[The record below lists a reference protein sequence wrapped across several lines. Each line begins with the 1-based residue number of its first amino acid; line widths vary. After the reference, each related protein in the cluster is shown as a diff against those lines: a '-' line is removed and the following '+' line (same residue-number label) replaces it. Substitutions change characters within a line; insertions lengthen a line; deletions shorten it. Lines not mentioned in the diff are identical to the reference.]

1 MADSGDGALQPVE
14 IYSTGTTTYSR
25 YDVVL
30 GRGAFKTVFRAFDE
44 EEGIEVAWNQIKV
57 NDLAS
62 SPAERERLWAEIR
75 VLKQLKHKNIMT
87 FFDSWLDN
95 KNNTV
100 NFITELFTSGTL
112 RQYRKKHKHI
122 DEQVLKRWAWQI
134 LQGLV
139 YLHGHNP
146 PIIHRDLKCDN
157 IFVNGT
163 SGVIK
168 IGDLGLVT
176 LCRGFT
182 APQSVL
188 GTPEFMAPELYEEK
202 YDEKVDVY
210 SFGMCLL
217 ELATMEYPY
226 SECKNAAQIYK
237 KVTQGIH
244 PGGLAKVEGQNL
256 REFIQVCIQHDPNQ
270 RPEARQL
277 LKHPFF
283 ESIRAQLSCGGT
295 DRVPVD
301 RPVGVAD
308 EATPQGTVTP
318 EVGSDE
324 EQPARPATAAGSS
337 PAAAAGSTT
346 GAAGNGSMARAGSFV
361 EGGEG
366 EAPMRAPSPGLPMA
380 RAPSPGRPGGG
391 PMQAPS
397 PVPQG
402 MPADAASAAAAAAM
416 AGQHHLIPT
425 PEYLPHGVP
434 LPESASQQDL
444 RSPHLQELPLSALH
458 VSSVANLQ
466 AAGSGGGSSMAP
478 QGSVASA
485 YSGGGGGQGGDGLQG
500 ELSTS
505 ALAAAEGDAGGHG
518 DGDADELDNMVW
530 PREINLHCKQ
540 VEESKLSFQLR
551 FTEPAGHCKTIEF
564 QFDMAEDTAE
574 CIANEMMEDLSLSAA
589 EAQDI
594 AAKIREEIS
603 RNGGLRSPDGS
614 SSVAAAAASA
624 LSPEAMP
631 ALPAAA
637 PPPLPPLPPSYA
649 AGVSVAPAASSPPL
663 LGSASGRMSDPNG
676 RPPLPSQPLTLSQP
690 GAQLQPAAPPEVRR
704 SSTTGLTNGP
714 TSRSTGTGVTN
725 KSGYHTPAGE
735 EGGSVGGSSLKGVS
749 IHELI
754 AAMRAAQDEVAAE
767 AAAAAQSQPGLP
779 RQASLPFTHPNGTH

>member
-1 MADSGDGALQPVE
+1 MAVDGGVELQPAE
-14 IYSTGTTTYSR
+14 TYSTATTTYSR

-87 FFDSWLDN
+87 FYDSWLDS

-244 PGGLAKVEGQNL
+244 PGGLSKVQNQEL
-256 REFIQVCIQHDPNQ
+256 REFIEVCIQHDPNQ

-283 ESIRAQLSCGGT
+283 ESIREAARAHQSCGGME
-295 DRVPVD
+295 RLQVE
-301 RPVGVAD
+301 RP
-308 EATPQGTVTP
+308 EPATAGNTTP
-318 EVGSDE
+318 EVVSDDE
-324 EQPARPATAAGSS
+324 PALPAAPPSNGPSLQVLNVQLQAGHGVREVESPPGAPALPPQPPQSLPAGDLPIRAAS
-337 PAAAAGSTT
+337 PALPPL
-346 GAAGNGSMARAGSFV
+346 ARSASP
-361 EGGEG
+361 
-366 EAPMRAPSPGLPMA
+366 APLSRAPSPGLPA
-380 RAPSPGRPGGG
+380 EAFQQQVAYP
-391 PMQAPS
+391 
-397 PVPQG
+397 
-402 MPADAASAAAAAAM
+402 PADPSQAAVRQS
-416 AGQHHLIPT
+416 I
-425 PEYLPHGVP
+425 
-434 LPESASQQDL
+434 SQQDL
-444 RSPHLQELPLSALH
+444 RSPILQELPLGPMYGQQQPRQLEQQGSGESVGSAAPG
-458 VSSVANLQ
+458 SAS
-466 AAGSGGGSSMAP
+466 GSGGGA
-478 QGSVASA
+478 QH
-485 YSGGGGGQGGDGLQG
+485 G
-500 ELSTS
+500 ET
-505 ALAAAEGDAGGHG
+505 AGYYAG
-518 DGDADELDNMVW
+518 ADEESAHEAGLE
-530 PREINLHCKQ
+530 REIDLLCKQ

-551 FTEPAGHCKTIEF
+551 FTESAGQFKTIEF
-564 QFDMAEDTAE
+564 AFDMAEDTAD

-589 EAQDI
+589 QAHQI
-594 AAKIREEIS
+594 AEKIREEVM
-603 RNGGLRSPDGS
+603 RTKLELEQQEAQAAAERAAAERLAAERAAAERAAAERAAAERAAAERAAAERAAAALPPASPQAETS
-614 SSVAAAAASA
+614 VVAAAQQPSLAAASVPSSFA
-624 LSPEAMP
+624 NARASTDGLSAKPP
-631 ALPAAA
+631 LPTPPAAA
-637 PPPLPPLPPSYA
+637 QALPP
-649 AGVSVAPAASSPPL
+649 
-663 LGSASGRMSDPNG
+663 
-676 RPPLPSQPLTLSQP
+676 QPQ
-690 GAQLQPAAPPEVRR
+690 QLAVEARR
-704 SSTTGLTNGP
+704 SSVTGANG
-714 TSRSTGTGVTN
+714 RST

-735 EGGSVGGSSLKGVS
+735 EATANGNSSLKGVS
-749 IHELI
+749 IHALI
-754 AAMRAAQDEVAAE
+754 AAMKEAQEEE
-767 AAAAAQSQPGLP
+767 AQQQQQPAGSELV
-779 RQASLPFTHPNGTH
+779 RQASGIQYYSQQNGTH

>member
-1 MADSGDGALQPVE
+1 MAAMVEGGELQPAE
-14 IYSTGTTTYSR
+14 TYTTSTTTYSR

-87 FFDSWLDN
+87 FYDSWLDN

-226 SECKNAAQIYK
+226 AECKNAAQIYK

-244 PGGLAKVEGQNL
+244 PSGLAKVQNTEL
-256 REFIQVCIQHDPNQ
+256 REFIELCIQHDPNQ

-295 DRVPVD
+295 DKAPVD
-301 RPVGVAD
+301 KA
-308 EATPQGTVTP
+308 ESATAGNNTP
-318 EVGSDE
+318 EVFSDE
-324 EQPARPATAAGSS
+324 EPAPPAAPALNGPSQLCVEGDGGVTVAAGTSPILLLSASGELPMRAAS
-337 PAAAAGSTT
+337 PAL
-346 GAAGNGSMARAGSFV
+346 
-361 EGGEG
+361 
-366 EAPMRAPSPGLPMA
+366 PPRAPSPGLPMA
-380 RAPSPGRPGGG
+380 LPMDLTGVRPGESSTELQPAGG
-391 PMQAPS
+391 SMG
-397 PVPQG
+397 VPQ
-402 MPADAASAAAAAAM
+402 SSSS
-416 AGQHHLIPT
+416 
-425 PEYLPHGVP
+425 V
-434 LPESASQQDL
+434 DL
-444 RSPHLQELPLSALH
+444 RSPVLQELPMASLQQLQQHQSY
-458 VSSVANLQ
+458 VSVVS
-466 AAGSGGGSSMAP
+466 AAGD
-478 QGSVASA
+478 QGS
-485 YSGGGGGQGGDGLQG
+485 SGGGGLMPNGGRESDGGVAMEGPDEDEGDGL
-500 ELSTS
+500 
-505 ALAAAEGDAGGHG
+505 
-518 DGDADELDNMVW
+518 VW
-530 PREINLHCKQ
+530 AREIDLHCKQ

-564 QFDMAEDTAE
+564 AFDMAEDTAE

-589 EAQDI
+589 EAQQI
-594 AAKIREEIS
+594 AAKIREEIQRTVS
-603 RNGGLRSPDGS
+603 AQGQGVPQTSTPLPPDSTSQLPVPTIAAPLQITPGLNVSQAPSPTGS
-614 SSVAAAAASA
+614 AEQVVLPGAESASLLQPSSF
-624 LSPEAMP
+624 
-631 ALPAAA
+631 AAA
-637 PPPLPPLPPSYA
+637 PACSPVAAQNPAVMSVRALELNAKPPLP
-649 AGVSVAPAASSPPL
+649 AGGSQQSSVVPAQQSITDA
-663 LGSASGRMSDPNG
+663 
-676 RPPLPSQPLTLSQP
+676 
-690 GAQLQPAAPPEVRR
+690 RR
-704 SSTTGLTNGP
+704 SSATGLANG
-714 TSRSTGTGVTN
+714 RTG

-735 EGGSVGGSSLKGVS
+735 EATAANGGSLKGLS

-754 AAMRAAQDEVAAE
+754 AAMKAAQEEVDMECQLPSRKTSFLSAA
-767 AAAAAQSQPGLP
+767 PL
-779 RQASLPFTHPNGTH
+779 NGTLQ

>member
-1 MADSGDGALQPVE
+1 MAAMVEGGELQPAE
-14 IYSTGTTTYSR
+14 TYTTSTTTYSR

-87 FFDSWLDN
+87 FYDSWLDN

-226 SECKNAAQIYK
+226 AECKNAAQIYR

-244 PGGLAKVEGQNL
+244 PSGLAKVQNTEL
-256 REFIQVCIQHDPNQ
+256 RAFIELCIQHDPNQ

-295 DRVPVD
+295 DKAPVD
-301 RPVGVAD
+301 KAESVTAGNN
-308 EATPQGTVTP
+308 TP
-318 EVGSDE
+318 EVFSDE
-324 EQPARPATAAGSS
+324 EPAPPAAPGSNGPSHHSAEGDGGVAVGTGTSPILLLSASGDLPMRAAS
-337 PAAAAGSTT
+337 PALPPL
-346 GAAGNGSMARAGSFV
+346 V
-361 EGGEG
+361 
-366 EAPMRAPSPGLPMA
+366 RAPSPGLPLALQMDL
-380 RAPSPGRPGGG
+380 PGIRPGETDLQPAGSSIG
-391 PMQAPS
+391 
-397 PVPQG
+397 VPQSG
-402 MPADAASAAAAAAM
+402 SS
-416 AGQHHLIPT
+416 
-425 PEYLPHGVP
+425 V
-434 LPESASQQDL
+434 DL
-444 RSPHLQELPLSALH
+444 RSPVLQELPMASLQHLQQHQSYASV
-458 VSSVANLQ
+458 VS
-466 AAGSGGGSSMAP
+466 AAGDQGSSGVR
-478 QGSVASA
+478 GSMPN
-485 YSGGGGGQGGDGLQG
+485 GGLESDGGVGTEGPDTDEGDGL
-500 ELSTS
+500 
-505 ALAAAEGDAGGHG
+505 
-518 DGDADELDNMVW
+518 VW
-530 PREINLHCKQ
+530 AREIDLHCKQ

-564 QFDMAEDTAE
+564 AFDMAEDTAE
-574 CIANEMMEDLSLSAA
+574 CIANEMMEDLSLSAG
-589 EAQDI
+589 EAQQI
-594 AAKIREEIS
+594 AAKIREEIQRTVS
-603 RNGGLRSPDGS
+603 AQEQDIPQASTPSPLGS
-614 SSVAAAAASA
+614 TSQLPLPTIAGPPQLPPAPPVSQAPSPPGSAEQVMLPVAEGASLLQPSSFVAVPAAPTCSPVAAQNPAGMSA
-624 LSPEAMP
+624 RAPELNAK
-631 ALPAAA
+631 
-637 PPPLPPLPPSYA
+637 PPLP
-649 AGVSVAPAASSPPL
+649 AGGNQQFSVVPAQ
-663 LGSASGRMSDPNG
+663 
-676 RPPLPSQPLTLSQP
+676 SQPSITD
-690 GAQLQPAAPPEVRR
+690 ARR
-704 SSTTGLTNGP
+704 SSVTGLTNG
-714 TSRSTGTGVTN
+714 RTG

-735 EGGSVGGSSLKGVS
+735 EATVANGGSLKGLS

-754 AAMRAAQDEVAAE
+754 AAMKAAQEEVDME
-767 AAAAAQSQPGLP
+767 G
-779 RQASLPFTHPNGTH
+779 

>member
-1 MADSGDGALQPVE
+1 MAALVDAGELQPAE
-14 IYSTGTTTYSR
+14 TYSTSTTTYSR

-44 EEGIEVAWNQIKV
+44 EEAIEVAWNQIKV

-87 FFDSWLDN
+87 FYDSWLDN

-244 PGGLAKVEGQNL
+244 PGGLTKVQNAEL
-256 REFIQVCIQHDPNQ
+256 REFIELCIQHDPNQ

-283 ESIRAQLSCGGT
+283 ESIRAQLSCGGI
-295 DRVPVD
+295 DRVAPD
-301 RPVGVAD
+301 RPTAEEPTTAGHN
-308 EATPQGTVTP
+308 TP
-318 EVGSDE
+318 EVFSDE
-324 EQPARPATAAGSS
+324 EPAP
-337 PAAAAGSTT
+337 P
-346 GAAGNGSMARAGSFV
+346 
-361 EGGEG
+361 
-366 EAPMRAPSPGLPMA
+366 
-380 RAPSPGRPGGG
+380 
-391 PMQAPS
+391 
-397 PVPQG
+397 
-402 MPADAASAAAAAAM
+402 AAAAAA
-416 AGQHHLIPT
+416 ANGPGSKPT
-425 PEYLPHGVP
+425 YADAVAMQLPAAAENMSPPQQQQPGPVDAPMRAASPGLQPPVRAASPAPAPRVSSPGLPPAAPAPRASSPGLPPVAQAPRAASPGLPPAELQPPQNNLVADLQLQQGLQGVRH
-434 LPESASQQDL
+434 SGSHQDL
-444 RSPHLQELPLSALH
+444 QSPVLQELSMSALKQQSQQSQQQQGGEPGAAFGGSAGG
-458 VSSVANLQ
+458 VLPQPDGEAAAAPGA
-466 AAGSGGGSSMAP
+466 AAGEG
-478 QGSVASA
+478 
-485 YSGGGGGQGGDGLQG
+485 
-500 ELSTS
+500 
-505 ALAAAEGDAGGHG
+505 EGDNWA
-518 DGDADELDNMVW
+518 
-530 PREINLHCKQ
+530 REINLHCKQ

-551 FTEPAGHCKTIEF
+551 FSEPAGHCKTIEF
-564 QFDMAEDTAE
+564 AFDMAEDTAE
-574 CIANEMMEDLSLSAA
+574 CIANEMMEDLSLSAG
-589 EAQDI
+589 EAQEI
-594 AAKIREEIS
+594 AAKIREEIQ
-603 RNGGLRSPDGS
+603 RTRVVQTATQAVEATAVPPPLP
-614 SSVAAAAASA
+614 VAPMPSAASGP
-624 LSPEAMP
+624 LQSLGIERTPSPPPMP
-631 ALPAAA
+631 PAAA
-637 PPPLPPLPPSYA
+637 PSLA
-649 AGVSVAPAASSPPL
+649 T
-663 LGSASGRMSDPNG
+663 SGMPQPRISEPNA
-676 RPPLPSQPLTLSQP
+676 RPPLPSPAAQQQPQQQQQPGSQP
-690 GAQLQPAAPPEVRR
+690 TDGRR
-704 SSTTGLTNGP
+704 ASGNGLANGRTP
-714 TSRSTGTGVTN
+714 GH
-725 KSGYHTPAGE
+725 HTPSQDDAT
-735 EGGSVGGSSLKGVS
+735 GGSLRGLS

-754 AAMRAAQDEVAAE
+754 AAMKAAQEEVALEEQQPHAISRQPSSIPPV
-767 AAAAAQSQPGLP
+767 AAQHNGL
-779 RQASLPFTHPNGTH
+779 H

>member
-1 MADSGDGALQPVE
+1 MAAMTGDLTPAE
-14 IYSTGTTTYSR
+14 TYSTGTTTYSR

-87 FFDSWLDN
+87 FYDSWLDN

-244 PGGLAKVEGQNL
+244 PGGLSKVANKEL
-256 REFIQVCIQHDPNQ
+256 REFIQLCIQHDPNL

-283 ESIRAQLSCGGT
+283 ESIRLQLSCGGN
-295 DRVPVD
+295 DKVVVD
-301 RPVGVAD
+301 RPVPESTPGANSPEAASDD
-308 EATPQGTVTP
+308 EPTPPASRSAPGSEPPGSSGYATGQ
-318 EVGSDE
+318 SH
-324 EQPARPATAAGSS
+324 TASGEMPMRSSS
-337 PAAAAGSTT
+337 PALPPPG
-346 GAAGNGSMARAGSFV
+346 
-361 EGGEG
+361 
-366 EAPMRAPSPGLPMA
+366 RAPSPGIPPLSGEA
-380 RAPSPGRPGGG
+380 SSG
-391 PMQAPS
+391 QAPL
-397 PVPQG
+397 PI
-402 MPADAASAAAAAAM
+402 PAHL
-416 AGQHHLIPT
+416 QHDISISHQSSMR
-425 PEYLPHGVP
+425 
-434 LPESASQQDL
+434 ESRSQQEL
-444 RSPHLQELPLSALH
+444 MSPQLQELALGALHTSESSAQLSAAPG
-458 VSSVANLQ
+458 SI
-466 AAGSGGGSSMAP
+466 AGGP
-478 QGSVASA
+478 ASA
-485 YSGGGGGQGGDGLQG
+485 SG
-500 ELSTS
+500 S
-505 ALAAAEGDAGGHG
+505 AGGAGHEE
-518 DGDADELDNMVW
+518 DGCQEVDLGIPDEW
-530 PREINLHCKQ
+530 AREISLYCKQ
-540 VEESKLSFQLR
+540 VEETKLSFQLR

-564 QFDMAEDTAE
+564 AFDMGEDTAE
-574 CIANEMMEDLSLSAA
+574 CIANEMMEDLSLSAD

-594 AAKIREEIS
+594 AAKIREEVE
-603 RNGGLRSPDGS
+603 RT
-614 SSVAAAAASA
+614 VAAAAAARSA
-624 LSPEAMP
+624 AAARP
-631 ALPAAA
+631 AEPVPAPPAA
-637 PPPLPPLPPSYA
+637 PPAAVERAPSPAPAPPQPPAPSLPPQPPPTAAPQGLPPT
-649 AGVSVAPAASSPPL
+649 
-663 LGSASGRMSDPNG
+663 GRVSDPSSK
-676 RPPLPSQPLTLSQP
+676 PPLPSLSTHSVQQLPPQPLAT
-690 GAQLQPAAPPEVRR
+690 ADARR
-704 SSTTGLTNGP
+704 SSA
-714 TSRSTGTGVTN
+714 TGVANGRTTSTTT
-725 KSGYHTPAGE
+725 KSGYQTPGTDE
-735 EGGSVGGSSLKGVS
+735 PGSNGSSLKGVS

-754 AAMRAAQDEVAAE
+754 AAMKQAQEEVAAE
-767 AAAAAQSQPGLP
+767 GVPAGVAGQPLYRTTSMPAGYQAQ
-779 RQASLPFTHPNGTH
+779 PNGTH

>member
-1 MADSGDGALQPVE
+1 MAALVEGGELQPAE
-14 IYSTGTTTYSR
+14 TYSTSSTTYSR

-87 FFDSWLDN
+87 FYDSWLDN

-226 SECKNAAQIYK
+226 AECKNAAQIYK

-244 PGGLAKVEGQNL
+244 PGGLGKVQNTEL
-256 REFIQVCIQHDPNQ
+256 REFIELCIQHDPNQ

-295 DRVPVD
+295 DKAPID
-301 RPVGVAD
+301 RSIPEEPTTAGNNTPEVFSDEEPALPAAPAANGQSNHGAEADGGVGVATGISPTLMPSASG
-308 EATPQGTVTP
+308 ELPM
-318 EVGSDE
+318 
-324 EQPARPATAAGSS
+324 RAAS
-337 PAAAAGSTT
+337 PALPPLA
-346 GAAGNGSMARAGSFV
+346 
-361 EGGEG
+361 
-366 EAPMRAPSPGLPMA
+366 RAPSPGLP
-380 RAPSPGRPGGG
+380 
-391 PMQAPS
+391 
-397 PVPQG
+397 
-402 MPADAASAAAAAAM
+402 AS
-416 AGQHHLIPT
+416 LIPD
-425 PEYLPHGVP
+425 PAGVRAAELPTELQSGGQMGVRQ
-434 LPESASQQDL
+434 SASSLDL
-444 RSPHLQELPLSALH
+444 RSPVLQELPMASLH
-458 VSSVANLQ
+458 HLQ
-466 AAGSGGGSSMAP
+466 QLQSHGDQSGAGGGRA
-478 QGSVASA
+478 ASP
-485 YSGGGGGQGGDGLQG
+485 GGRDSEGAADTEGTDELEEEGDGL
-500 ELSTS
+500 
-505 ALAAAEGDAGGHG
+505 
-518 DGDADELDNMVW
+518 VW
-530 PREINLHCKQ
+530 AREIDLHCKQ

-564 QFDMAEDTAE
+564 AFDMAEDTAE
-574 CIANEMMEDLSLSAA
+574 CIANEMMEDLSLSAS
-589 EAQDI
+589 EAQQI
-594 AAKIREEIS
+594 AAKIREEIQRTVS
-603 RNGGLRSPDGS
+603 AQSQDATPSGAPTPTVS
-614 SSVAAAAASA
+614 SSQLPSPMAASA
-624 LSPEAMP
+624 PP
-631 ALPAAA
+631 VPTPAAPVTGSQSAEIAA
-637 PPPLPPLPPSYA
+637 PLQSMTQ
-649 AGVSVAPAASSPPL
+649 SAPAAPAPAPSPSSDLSSVSTRPPEP
-663 LGSASGRMSDPNG
+663 STK
-676 RPPLPSQPLTLSQP
+676 PPLPSGGSQQLPSQP
-690 GAQLQPAAPPEVRR
+690 PVATTDARR
-704 SSTTGLTNGP
+704 GSVTGLTNG
-714 TSRSTGTGVTN
+714 RTG

-735 EGGSVGGSSLKGVS
+735 EGAGVNGNGSLKGLS

-754 AAMRAAQDEVAAE
+754 AAMKAAQEEVDLE
-767 AAAAAQSQPGLP
+767 SQPSSRTPSALQVVP
-779 RQASLPFTHPNGTH
+779 QNGTSQ